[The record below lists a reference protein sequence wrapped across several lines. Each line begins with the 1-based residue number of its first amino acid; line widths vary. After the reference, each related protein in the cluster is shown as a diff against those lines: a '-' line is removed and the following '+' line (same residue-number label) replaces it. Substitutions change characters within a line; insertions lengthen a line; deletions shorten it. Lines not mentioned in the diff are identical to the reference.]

1 MDHAIGNI
9 SQIPK
14 GEGRNYVVPGPSG
27 EVTVAVFHMRD
38 GGLFACQADCPHKGG
53 PLADG
58 LTDDKS
64 VVCPLH
70 DRTYDLRTGAGIGT
84 DCTITVYPVRA
95 DGDGTIL
102 LATESV
108 GRELTGA

>member
-14 GEGRNYVVPGPSG
+14 GEGRNYVVPGPLG

-58 LTDDKS
+58 LTDGAS

-70 DRTYDLRTGAGIGT
+70 DRTYDFATGTGP
-84 DCTITVYPVRA
+84 DCSIRVYPVRTDA
-95 DGDGTIL
+95 EGTIL
-102 LATESV
+102 VVAEP
-108 GRELTGA
+108 TGAVMAAG